1 MLVTFP
7 GSGFSWTMDEGTKG
21 LLFARHNN
29 ASWFLKGKG
38 ATKQRDK
45 SKNNEVYSDNS
56 FLSKSKPD
64 EPILKD
70 KVT

>member
-1 MLVTFP
+1 MLNHQNELFRKKGNSNVLVTFP
-7 GSGFSWTMDEGTKG
+7 GTGFSWTMDEGTKG

-45 SKNNEVYSDNS
+45 SKNNEV
-56 FLSKSKPD
+56 
-64 EPILKD
+64 
-70 KVT
+70 

>member
-38 ATKQRDK
+38 ATKQREK
-45 SKNNEVYSDNS
+45 SKNNEVYSDIH
-56 FLSKSKPD
+56 F
-64 EPILKD
+64 
-70 KVT
+70 

>member
-1 MLVTFP
+1 MLVTLP
-7 GSGFSWTMDEGTKG
+7 GFGFSWTMDEGTKG

-45 SKNNEVYSDNS
+45 EYKSKKPLFNEVYS
-56 FLSKSKPD
+56 
-64 EPILKD
+64 
-70 KVT
+70 VTHF